1 MRIRGEKSPGA
12 TPAASNG
19 AMSHRSITDFR
30 AELSALAQDGNGTPR
45 RVRIAARLAQ
55 SDNGV
60 NGTLKDV
67 DLQLLRLLA
76 QGLALDAV
84 ARHMDCSERTVSR
97 HIRRLSDRIGVS
109 TPIQAVV
116 WAVRRGLI

>member
-1 MRIRGEKSPGA
+1 MTVHEEKLPGA

-19 AMSHRSITDFR
+19 VMSHRRITGFR
-30 AELSALAQDGNGTPR
+30 AELSALARDGNGTPR
-45 RVRIAARLAQ
+45 RVGIAAQLAQ
-55 SDNGV
+55 LDNRV
-60 NGTLKDV
+60 DGTLKDV